1 MKFAVNKLLYWLI
14 ALAVAAAA
22 LVILLLRALSNFRN
36 QGTGTDT
43 APLNAIEIP
52 GISLLALL
60 FLIIVIAV
68 YMLSQRASFL
78 QPLAESRPP
87 EKQSKKQAPVIE
99 NDYHRMIDAVE
110 DYAIILLDPQGMIRN
125 WNKGA
130 RKITGYEAGEII
142 GKSFRLFYQQDELEL
157 QIPEKNLNE
166 TMLKGRAVY
175 EGKRVRKDGQV
186 YWASVVIT
194 SLTGPDDEVTGYT
207 KIIRDITE
215 KRKAEEKFFALLN
228 SAPDATV
235 IVNEEGVIQMA
246 NTQTEKLFGYARH
259 EIIGRPVEIF
269 IPYEL
274 RSRHI
279 HHRADFAK
287 SSKVRAMGVGIELNA
302 VKKDG
307 SMFPV
312 EISLSPLQTEEG
324 MLISAAVRDISHR
337 KDLEK
342 ELKKINTELEAFTYS
357 VSHDLRAPL
366 RGIIGFTNVLE
377 EEYSNKLDMEARRIT
392 SIIKA
397 NTMRMGRLI
406 DDLLNFSRT
415 GKQELIKTDISTKVL
430 VHEII
435 NEITSQ
441 NQDDDIKWDIR
452 ELLPARGDI
461 STIRQVW
468 VNLISNAVK
477 YSRNRPDPCIEIGSW
492 LDNGNSVYYVKD
504 NGVGFDEQYKDKL
517 FRVFQR
523 LHDVDE
529 FEGTGVGLAVV
540 EKIISRHKGKVWAE
554 GKPGEG
560 ATFYFALPVT

>member
-1 MKFAVNKLLYWLI
+1 MDNQ
-14 ALAVAAAA
+14 
-22 LVILLLRALSNFRN
+22 ALSD
-36 QGTGTDT
+36 QD
-43 APLNAIEIP
+43 
-52 GISLLALL
+52 
-60 FLIIVIAV
+60 
-68 YMLSQRASFL
+68 
-78 QPLAESRPP
+78 
-87 EKQSKKQAPVIE
+87 PVNTNE
-99 NDYHRMIDAVE
+99 YHRMIAEIE
-110 DYAIILLDPQGMIRN
+110 DYAIILLDESGIIKN

-130 RKITGYEAGEII
+130 LKIKGYEAKEII
-142 GKSFRLFYQQDELEL
+142 GKNFSVFYTSQDR
-157 QIPEKNLNE
+157 QNGIPEKILSE
-166 TMLKGRAVY
+166 ARQKGKAVC
-175 EGKRVRKDGQV
+175 EGLRIRKDGSAF
-186 YWASVVIT
+186 WGSIVIT
-194 SLTGPDDEVTGYT
+194 ALYDANGVINGFTKVT
-207 KIIRDITE
+207 RDITE
-215 KRKAEEKFFALLN
+215 KRKVEEKFYALLD

-246 NTQTEKLFGYARH
+246 NTQTEKLFGYSRH
-259 EIIGRPVEIF
+259 EIIGKPVEVF
-269 IPYEL
+269 IPIEL

-279 HHRADFAK
+279 HHRADFAR

-312 EISLSPLQTEEG
+312 EISLSPIQTEEG
-324 MLISAAVRDISHR
+324 MLISAAIRDITHR
-337 KDLEK
+337 KELET

-377 EEYSNKLDMEARRIT
+377 EEYSSKLDNEAKRIT

-397 NTMRMGRLI
+397 NTIRMGRLI

-415 GKQELIKTDISTKVL
+415 GKQEIVKADFSTKAM
-430 VHEII
+430 VHEVI
-435 NEITSQ
+435 NEITGQ
-441 NQDDDIKWDIR
+441 YEIEGIEWDIR

-477 YSRNRPDPCIEIGSW
+477 YSRNKPRPVIEIGSW
-492 LDNGNSVYYVKD
+492 LDNGFAVFYVKD

-523 LHDVDE
+523 LHDADE

-554 GKPGEG
+554 GKMNEG
-560 ATFYFALPVT
+560 AGFYFTIPV

>member
-1 MKFAVNKLLYWLI
+1 MKFAINKLLYALI
-14 ALAVAAAA
+14 AFAAVAAV
-22 LVILLLRALSNFRN
+22 LVMFILRELSNAKILTSGTIISSNNRIEISGISVLTILFFMIATSVFALSKIDRF
-36 QGTGTDT
+36 
-43 APLNAIEIP
+43 
-52 GISLLALL
+52 
-60 FLIIVIAV
+60 
-68 YMLSQRASFL
+68 
-78 QPLAESRPP
+78 RPP
-87 EKQSKKQAPVIE
+87 IIGSQMDNQALSDQDPVNTNE
-99 NDYHRMIDAVE
+99 YHRMIAEIE
-110 DYAIILLDPQGMIRN
+110 DYAIILLDESGIIKN

-130 RKITGYEAGEII
+130 LKIKGYEAKEII
-142 GKSFRLFYQQDELEL
+142 GKNFSVFYTSQDR
-157 QIPEKNLNE
+157 QNGIPEKILSE
-166 TMLKGRAVY
+166 ARQKGKAVC
-175 EGKRVRKDGQV
+175 EGLRIRKDGSAF
-186 YWASVVIT
+186 WGSIVIT
-194 SLTGPDDEVTGYT
+194 ALYDANGVINGFTKVT
-207 KIIRDITE
+207 RDITE
-215 KRKAEEKFFALLN
+215 KRKVEEKFYALLD

-246 NTQTEKLFGYARH
+246 NTQTEKLFGYSRH
-259 EIIGRPVEIF
+259 EIIGKPVEVF
-269 IPYEL
+269 IPIEL

-279 HHRADFAK
+279 HHRADFAR

-312 EISLSPLQTEEG
+312 EISLSPIQTEEG
-324 MLISAAVRDISHR
+324 MLISAAIRDITHR
-337 KDLEK
+337 KELET

-377 EEYSNKLDMEARRIT
+377 EEYSSKLDNEAKRIT

-397 NTMRMGRLI
+397 NTIRMGRLI

-415 GKQELIKTDISTKVL
+415 GKQEIVKADFSTKAM
-430 VHEII
+430 VHEVI
-435 NEITSQ
+435 NEITGQ
-441 NQDDDIKWDIR
+441 YEIEGIEWDIR

-477 YSRNRPDPCIEIGSW
+477 YSRNKPRPVIEIGSW
-492 LDNGNSVYYVKD
+492 LDNGFAVFYVKD

-523 LHDVDE
+523 LHDADE

-554 GKPGEG
+554 GKMNEG
-560 ATFYFALPVT
+560 AGFYFTIPV

>member
-1 MKFAVNKLLYWLI
+1 MKFAINKLLYALI
-14 ALAVAAAA
+14 AFAAVAAV
-22 LVILLLRALSNFRN
+22 LVMFILRELSNAKILTSGTIISSNNRIEISGISVLTILFFMIATSFFALSKIDRF
-36 QGTGTDT
+36 
-43 APLNAIEIP
+43 
-52 GISLLALL
+52 
-60 FLIIVIAV
+60 
-68 YMLSQRASFL
+68 
-78 QPLAESRPP
+78 RPP
-87 EKQSKKQAPVIE
+87 IIGSQMDNQALSDQDPVNTNE
-99 NDYHRMIDAVE
+99 YHRMIAEIE
-110 DYAIILLDPQGMIRN
+110 DYAIILLDESGIIKN

-130 RKITGYEAGEII
+130 LKIKGYEAKEII
-142 GKSFRLFYQQDELEL
+142 GKNFSVFYTSQDR
-157 QIPEKNLNE
+157 QNGIPEKILSE
-166 TMLKGRAVY
+166 ARQKGKAVC
-175 EGKRVRKDGQV
+175 EGLRIRKDGSAF
-186 YWASVVIT
+186 WGSIVIT
-194 SLTGPDDEVTGYT
+194 ALYDANGVINGFTKVT
-207 KIIRDITE
+207 RDITE
-215 KRKAEEKFFALLN
+215 KRKVEEKFYALLD

-246 NTQTEKLFGYARH
+246 NTQTEKLFGYSRH
-259 EIIGRPVEIF
+259 EIIGKPVEVF
-269 IPYEL
+269 IPIEL

-279 HHRADFAK
+279 HHRADFAR

-312 EISLSPLQTEEG
+312 EISLSPIQTEEG
-324 MLISAAVRDISHR
+324 MLISAAIRDITHR
-337 KDLEK
+337 KELET

-377 EEYSNKLDMEARRIT
+377 EEYSSKLDNEAKRIT

-397 NTMRMGRLI
+397 NTIRMGRLI

-415 GKQELIKTDISTKVL
+415 GKQEIVKADFSTKAM
-430 VHEII
+430 VHEVI
-435 NEITSQ
+435 NEITGQ
-441 NQDDDIKWDIR
+441 YEIEGIEWDIR

-477 YSRNRPDPCIEIGSW
+477 YSRNKPRPVIEIGSW
-492 LDNGNSVYYVKD
+492 LDNGFAVFYVKD

-523 LHDVDE
+523 LHDADE

-554 GKPGEG
+554 GKMNEG
-560 ATFYFALPVT
+560 AGFYFTIPV